1 MKMLSLYFDGSYGP
15 KFPDGIAAYAFSI
28 PELDVNES
36 GRIGSGPGYSV
47 NYAEFYA
54 LYKGLEY
61 AKTCTFPLVEEHTIN
76 VYGDSQLVINIMNNK
91 WKIDKS
97 KLYYPAYLL
106 AKEIDYDLKYMEG
119 IPVEYNWIPRE
130 QNTKTDKA
138 SKYQNF
144 I

>member
-1 MKMLSLYFDGSYGP
+1 MKMISLYFDGSYGP

-28 PELDVNES
+28 PEFSIEES

-54 LYKGLEY
+54 LYKGLVKAESLIIPEDGNI
-61 AKTCTFPLVEEHTIN
+61 FVS
-76 VYGDSQLVINIMNNK
+76 GDSQLVINLMKSK
-91 WKIDKS
+91 WKVDKN
-97 KLYYPAYLL
+97 KLYYPAYEL
-106 AKEIDYDLKYMEG
+106 AKEIDSRLSRLKIYTD
-119 IPVEYNWIPRE
+119 YHWIPRE